1 MAANLVQFT
10 MYLTNLMQIYM
21 QTANMTVAV
30 PVAYATVDWH
40 VAAVCQSGYQP
51 WQHDQCQPSAAVVTL
66 AANSRVHQT
75 HSRHPDVQGSSDV
88 ITAVPKFAA
97 ERLHPVTD
105 APTFQ
110 HAAPDRAENAH

>member
-1 MAANLVQFT
+1 
-10 MYLTNLMQIYM
+10 M

-66 AANSRVHQT
+66 AANPRALQT
-75 HSRHPDVQGSSDV
+75 QSRHSDVQGSSR
-88 ITAVPKFAA
+88 IGCHHRRT
-97 ERLHPVTD
+97 
-105 APTFQ
+105 
-110 HAAPDRAENAH
+110 